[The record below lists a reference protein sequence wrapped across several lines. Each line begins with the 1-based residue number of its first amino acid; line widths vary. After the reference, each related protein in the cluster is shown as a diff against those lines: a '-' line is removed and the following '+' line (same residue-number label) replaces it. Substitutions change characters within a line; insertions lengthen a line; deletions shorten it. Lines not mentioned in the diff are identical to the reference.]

1 MKVTR
6 DTGHQ
11 DVANEMVDLVFR
23 HCSRFSASDETS
35 EPQFDVNPEKSPH
48 MSDSP
53 PDVKILSSCVRPFQE
68 EDNPT
73 AAVSLLSAILV
84 ISARLPSPD
93 FGTIENTL
101 RTVTGNASPETVRII
116 VQKLDNHDAWW
127 VVCRLVDGCV
137 AVATRDSQLLPPG
150 AFGALEAL
158 VSHCDAMVAR
168 SNTIALLA
176 IRERLRFLRDV
187 LEGRP

>member
-1 MKVTR
+1 M
-6 DTGHQ
+6 
-11 DVANEMVDLVFR
+11 
-23 HCSRFSASDETS
+23 
-35 EPQFDVNPEKSPH
+35 
-48 MSDSP
+48 
-53 PDVKILSSCVRPFQE
+53 RPFQE